1 MREVVVEGNLE
12 GETDEGV
19 RERQEEICERGSKQ
33 SPEDKLVEMQWSM
46 ALGDQKFGVNW
57 EVLHKS
63 VSLHIIVSGGAIQM
77 RN

>member
-1 MREVVVEGNLE
+1 MREVVVEGDLE

-19 RERQEEICERGSKQ
+19 REREEEVCERGSEQ

-46 ALGDQKFGVNW
+46 ALGNKEFSVNW
-57 EVLHKS
+57 EILQKS
-63 VSLHIIVSGGAIQM
+63 VSFHIGVGGRCIQT